1 MLNLTKHRP
10 TRTERRLE
18 AENRAL
24 RDQVAA
30 LTEKLADLQRAN
42 ERMYAGDYSA
52 TGGPRFDTQQP
63 FGSDPKRKLGTL
75 PVKGAAS

>member
-1 MLNLTKHRP
+1 MLNLTKPRP

-42 ERMYAGDYSA
+42 ERMYADDHDA
-52 TGGPRFDTQQP
+52 TGGPRFDPEQP

-75 PVKGAAS
+75 FLKGGAQ

>member
-1 MLNLTKHRP
+1 MFSRTKSP
-10 TRTERRLE
+10 TARERALE
-18 AENRAL
+18 AENRKL
-24 RDQVAA
+24 RHQVAV
-30 LTEKLADLQRAN
+30 LSEQLAALQRAN